1 MLVEDDPPIG
11 SGFEQGLKQEGFA
24 VDCGMDGDA
33 ASLTLRSTGY
43 GLLLLDLGLPN
54 RDGLA
59 VLASLR
65 RRDDTLPAIDAGD
78 GARVDVCARNDGTR
92 PALEVAGDG
101 PCIPEAERAHV
112 WARFYRDEDT
122 QTATSSGS
130 GLGLSILTRI
140 AEQHRATVAV
150 SPYRYVFPPRREGLS
165 TDFVGKLV
173 DILRIAS
180 LSP

>member
-1 MLVEDDPPIG
+1 
-11 SGFEQGLKQEGFA
+11 
-24 VDCGMDGDA
+24 MDGDA

-65 RRDDTLPAIDAGD
+65 RRDDTLPAIDAGA
-78 GARVDVCARNDGTR
+78 GTHVDVCARNDGTR

-112 WARFYRDEDT
+112 WARFYRDEGT

-150 SPYRYVFPPRREGLS
+150 SPYRYVFPTRREACPQ
-165 TDFVGKLV
+165 
-173 DILRIAS
+173 ILLAS
-180 LSP
+180 LWISCASRR